1 MKIGDYVRTKS
12 GKIYKIT
19 DFKKYYI
26 NGKLIIEKQLVY
38 IDNRNSCLNYE
49 QFCKL
54 IIKNSPNII
63 DLISYGD
70 IVKYKIDDEIFIS
83 EVWGEKND
91 YFIQNFNFP
100 IDLRD
105 LDIISV
111 LTKEQFESM
120 EYKIGD

>member
-1 MKIGDYVRTKS
+1 MNIGDYVRTTS

-26 NGKLIIEKQLVY
+26 NWKLIIEKQLVY

-54 IIKNSPNII
+54 IIKNSPNIM
-63 DLISYGD
+63 DLIEVGD
-70 IVKYKIDDEIFIS
+70 YVNGNPVCLIKEDEHNRKWIYTDSNYKCGYLE
-83 EVWGEKND
+83 E
-91 YFIQNFNFP
+91 
-100 IDLRD
+100 
-105 LDIISV
+105 DIETI
-111 LTKEQFESM
+111 LTHEQFKKM